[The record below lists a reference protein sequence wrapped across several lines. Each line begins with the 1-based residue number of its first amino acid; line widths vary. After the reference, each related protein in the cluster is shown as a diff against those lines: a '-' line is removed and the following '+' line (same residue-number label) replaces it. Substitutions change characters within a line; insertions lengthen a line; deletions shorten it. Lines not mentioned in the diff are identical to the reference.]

1 MAMRDLRSLPP
12 NPIPRGARLHFAQ
25 THGLGTGESH
35 EHGTDEPTKG
45 CGCRGRPRLQLM
57 EKNAAVVLSVVKEV
71 LARNTGAVLLVA
83 TNPVD
88 VMTYVALRCTGW
100 DKGRIAGSGTVLDSA
115 RLRHLLSKHLNI
127 DVHNVHGYV
136 LGEHGDTEFVAW
148 SMAHVAG
155 MPIDEYCPICG
166 HCADWGAERRDIEQ
180 SVRDSA
186 YHIIDYKGSTSFGIG
201 LALVQ
206 IAGAILRSQHS
217 VLTVSTL
224 LDGHFGIKDVCLSA
238 PCIVSETG
246 VVSIVESKLAPEE
259 HRQLSA
265 SATALKKA
273 VDELGSAGGSFS

>member
-88 VMTYVALRCTGW
+88 VMTYVALQCTGW
-100 DKGRIAGSGTVLDSA
+100 DKGRI
-115 RLRHLLSKHLNI
+115 
-127 DVHNVHGYV
+127 
-136 LGEHGDTEFVAW
+136 
-148 SMAHVAG
+148 
-155 MPIDEYCPICG
+155 
-166 HCADWGAERRDIEQ
+166 
-180 SVRDSA
+180 
-186 YHIIDYKGSTSFGIG
+186 
-201 LALVQ
+201 
-206 IAGAILRSQHS
+206 
-217 VLTVSTL
+217 
-224 LDGHFGIKDVCLSA
+224 
-238 PCIVSETG
+238 
-246 VVSIVESKLAPEE
+246 VESKLAPQK

-265 SATALKKA
+265 SATAIKKA
-273 VDELGSAGGSFS
+273 IGQLGSAGSSFS